1 LVFNFI
7 NYFSS
12 VLFTPT
18 RRGLKEFFFIS
29 NLIINSIKVEVTLLK
44 CLMKMRKKDALE
56 LKKIKE
62 RSFWSQMQVEAA
74 IGRVRFGFGSNISGQ
89 FDLLEKIETGRVGSI
104 YMLCFFRSLIDFDWI
119 EGDLRSDQVRSGLD
133 RSGQFDFF
141 LKNQIGLGSNSDR
154 SDRFL
159 RSDRVLPPL
168 DPSSQHCRRKSII
181 FFFM

>member
-18 RRGLKEFFFIS
+18 RRGLKEFFFFIS

-74 IGRVRFGFGSNISGQ
+74 IGRVGS
-89 FDLLEKIETGRVGSI
+89 GS
-104 YMLCFFRSLIDFDWI
+104 D
-119 EGDLRSDQVRSGLD
+119 
-133 RSGQFDFF
+133 
-141 LKNQIGLGSNSDR
+141 SDR
-154 SDRFL
+154 TYRDSLTF
-159 RSDRVLPPL
+159 
-168 DPSSQHCRRKSII
+168 
-181 FFFM
+181 